1 MKKQHDDGYVL
12 VYVMVVITVLCL
24 IAVSL
29 LSISLENMQ
38 AQTADIERMRDKY
51 AVQGDIEKVV
61 AQLEAISEI
70 PKDNTENFLKENLGA
85 MVNDINVSTS
95 SVNGKS
101 GRDVKITIVSVKD
114 TIQVDC
120 VLIWSVTLTE
130 TVDKYGIS
138 SSKIEYDSY
147 QISAVAGEGGTNN
160 ATQTN

>member
-12 VYVMVVITVLCL
+12 AYVMVVITVLCL

-29 LSISLENMQ
+29 LSISLKNIQ
-38 AQTADIERMRDKY
+38 SQTADIERMRDKY
-51 AVQGDIEKVV
+51 AAQGEIEKVV
-61 AQLEAISEI
+61 AQLETISEI
-70 PKDNTENFLKENLGA
+70 PKDNTENFLIENLGA

-95 SVNGKS
+95 SVNGES
-101 GRDVKITIVSVKD
+101 RREIKITIVSVKD

-120 VLIWSVTLTE
+120 VLVWSVTLTE

-147 QISAVAGEGGTNN
+147 QISVVAGEGGTNN
-160 ATQTN
+160 ETHTN